1 MRVTTLIKSLFFVG
15 FSLFALPG
23 YASDTDKEKR
33 WADQIVDS
41 LMVGDV
47 QWLKAGSSQFLGLY
61 TESTTAETRGG
72 AIVLHGSGV
81 HPNWDQIVRPLRSEL
96 PDYGWATLSIQ
107 MPVLPNKA
115 SYSEYAALF
124 PEVPPRIDAAVQFLK
139 KKGIN
144 NIVIIAHSLGASM
157 GAWYLAQKPDRA
169 VRGFVAIGASGRLM
183 KNKKTDFLVSVKKIT
198 LPVLDIY
205 GGHDLAGVLNTARDR
220 QRVARKSGNK
230 NYLQVKIP
238 GANHFFD
245 NKNDILVRRIRG
257 WLKKYADGQE
267 IKK

>member
-15 FSLFALPG
+15 FSLFVLPV
-23 YASDTDKEKR
+23 YASDTAKEKR
-33 WADQIVDS
+33 WAEQVVDS
-41 LMVGDV
+41 LMVGEA
-47 QWLKAGSSQFLGLY
+47 QWLKAGKSQFLGLY
-61 TESTTAETRGG
+61 TESATAETRGA

-81 HPNWDQIVRPLRSEL
+81 HPNWDQVVRPLRSEL

-107 MPVLPNKA
+107 MPVLPNEA
-115 SYSEYAALF
+115 SYAEYASLF
-124 PEVPPRIDAAVQFLK
+124 PEVAPRIDAAVRYLK
-139 KKGIN
+139 NKGIN

-183 KNKKTDFLVSVKKIT
+183 KNDKVDFLVSLQKIT

-205 GGHDLAGVLNTARDR
+205 GGHDLDSVLSTADARR
-220 QRVARKSGNK
+220 QVARKSGNK
-230 NYLQVKIP
+230 NYIQVKIP
-238 GANHFFD
+238 GASHFFD

-257 WLKKYADGQE
+257 WLKKMQTAR
-267 IKK
+267 K